1 VFAQDFK
8 SCGAASGGPV
18 GSIPTHFRHRLH
30 NAISMEA
37 SAQHQARISIVGMAW
52 LLGRLLVTLG
62 VIAGISA
69 VLLGGV
75 RANATTAALIYLI
88 AILVIATAWGFVEA
102 AAASIAAMLC
112 FNYFFLPPL
121 GALTIADPQN
131 WVALVAFLIT
141 SITASQLSARAKRR
155 TREAT
160 HRQQE
165 MEKLYALSCALLLT
179 DTSQPVAK
187 SIARQIAHTFELPAV
202 AFYDRHGHEV
212 YQAGREDLL
221 GVDDMLQEAALR
233 GTQFRDDSMQLVVTS
248 VRLGG
253 EPIGSLAVKGASLS
267 DAALQ
272 SLSNLMAV
280 GLEKAHAQETA
291 NRAEAARQSEELRST
306 LLDAITH
313 EFKTPLTSLKAATTA
328 LLSDPAN
335 RFQEYREMI
344 TIADEEVNRLTR
356 LLTEAIQTAK
366 VESGKLQPERE
377 LQSVSSLVSRTVNQ
391 MKLQLAGRELHISAP
406 DRLPLI
412 FVDPELVELAI
423 RQVIENGL
431 KYSPPDTPLTITVQ
445 AAESSVGIVIADQ
458 GPGIPESDQDR
469 IFDKFYRGS
478 KDRHKVTGT
487 GMGLAIAREIL
498 RVHGGAISVQ
508 SSPGR
513 GSEFRISIPAAPR
526 EKIA

>member
-1 VFAQDFK
+1 V
-8 SCGAASGGPV
+8 GPPSADRSV
-18 GSIPTHFRHRLH
+18 RFRLTSAIALH
-30 NAISMEA
+30 SAISMEV
-37 SAQHQARISIVGMAW
+37 SAQHQARILIRGMAW
-52 LLGRLLVTLG
+52 LLGRLLVTLA

-69 VLLGGV
+69 VLLGGI

-88 AILVIATAWGFVEA
+88 AVLVIAAAWGFVES

-112 FNYFFLPPL
+112 FNHYFLPHL
-121 GALTIADPQN
+121 GASTIADPQN
-131 WVALVAFLIT
+131 WVALLAFLIT

-155 TREAT
+155 TWEAT
-160 HRQQE
+160 HRRQE
-165 MEKLYALSCALLLT
+165 MEKLYALSCALMLT

-187 SIARQIAHTFELPAV
+187 AIARQIAHTFDFPAV
-202 AFYDRHGHEV
+202 AFYDRRRQEV
-212 YQAGREDLL
+212 QQAGREDLL
-221 GVDDMLQEAALR
+221 GADEMLQEAALR
-233 GTQFRDDSMQLVVTS
+233 GTQFREDSAQLLVTS

-253 EPIGSLAVKGASLS
+253 EPVGSLAIKGALPS

-280 GLEKAHAQETA
+280 GLEKAYAQEAA

-306 LLDAITH
+306 LLDAIAH

-335 RFQEYREMI
+335 RLREYREMI

-356 LLTEAIQTAK
+356 LLIEAIQTAK
-366 VESGKLQPERE
+366 VETGKLQPERE
-377 LQSVSSLVSRTVNQ
+377 LQSARSLVSKTVKQ
-391 MKLQLAGRELHISAP
+391 MKLQLAGRELRLSAP

-412 FVDPELVELAI
+412 FVDPELIELAI

-431 KYSPPDTPLTITVQ
+431 KYSPPSTPLAVTVG
-445 AAESSVGIVIADQ
+445 AAESGVIIAIADQ
-458 GPGIPESDQDR
+458 GPGIPESDQER

-498 RVHGGAISVQ
+498 RVHGGGISVQ
-508 SSPGR
+508 SAPGK
-513 GSEFRISIPAAPR
+513 GSEFRIFIPAAPE

>member
-1 VFAQDFK
+1 VGPPPADRSVRFRLTSAI
-8 SCGAASGGPV
+8 ALHSGK
-18 GSIPTHFRHRLH
+18 
-30 NAISMEA
+30 SMEA
-37 SAQHQARISIVGMAW
+37 SAQHQTRISIRGIAW
-52 LLGRLLVTLG
+52 LLGRLLTTLA
-62 VIAGISA
+62 VIAALSA
-69 VLLGGV
+69 ALLGGI

-88 AILVIATAWGFVEA
+88 AILLIAAAWGFVEA

-112 FNYFFLPPL
+112 FNHFFLLRL
-121 GALTIADPQN
+121 GASTIADPQN
-131 WVALVAFLIT
+131 WVALLAFLIT

-165 MEKLYALSCALLLT
+165 MEKLYALSCALMLT
-179 DTSQPVAK
+179 DTNQPVAK
-187 SIARQIAHTFELPAV
+187 TIARQIAHTFDLPAV
-202 AFYDRHGHEV
+202 AFYDRRRHEV
-212 YQAGREDLL
+212 HQAGREDLL
-221 GVDDMLQEAALR
+221 GVDEMLQEAALH
-233 GTQFRDDSMQLVVTS
+233 GTQFRDPSMQLVVTS

-253 EPIGSLAVKGASLS
+253 EPIGSLGIKGALPS

-280 GLEKAHAQETA
+280 GLEKAYAQEAA

-306 LLDAITH
+306 LLDAIAH

-335 RFQEYREMI
+335 RLRKYREMI

-377 LQSVSSLVSRTVNQ
+377 LQSASNLVSRTVNQ
-391 MKLQLAGRELHISAP
+391 MKLQLAGRELRLFAP

-412 FVDPELVELAI
+412 FVDPELIELAI

-431 KYSPPDTPLTITVQ
+431 KYSPPNTPLTVTVQ
-445 AAESSVGIVIADQ
+445 ATESGVVIVIADQ
-458 GPGIPESDQDR
+458 GPGIPESDQER
-469 IFDKFYRGS
+469 IFEKFYRGS

-498 RVHGGAISVQ
+498 RVHGGGISVQ
-508 SSPGR
+508 SAPGK
-513 GSEFRISIPAAPR
+513 GTEFRIFIPTAPE